1 MGTHTT
7 FSGQADLQAAS
18 LFSVCPKNTLLA
30 KKSTE
35 RGEVA
40 CLGAAGSRQQQAI

>member
-1 MGTHTT
+1 M
-7 FSGQADLQAAS
+7 QKLNRK
-18 LFSVCPKNTLLA
+18 LLIIISVCPKNTLLA

>member
-1 MGTHTT
+1 MFNQNSNSRGCFTI
-7 FSGQADLQAAS
+7 F
-18 LFSVCPKNTLLA
+18 CPKNTLLA

-40 CLGAAGSRQQQAI
+40 CLGAAGSRSSRQFESV